1 MSSFNKVNNFE
12 ISIEKIED
20 VINVVHLVIKI
31 NSFDYFRFPYYTS
44 NIYDLIKSF
53 KDIIEGKIK
62 TISLNF
68 NYNYNLM
75 TFEKDRIMI
84 SLLNDKV
91 SGTTNFVQEFRIFFE
106 NNSIVRNSLRQFI
119 EDNN

>member
-75 TFEKDRIMI
+75 TFDKDRIMI